1 MQTLLVGLLFVMGV
15 QAASAFGPDWVGKA
29 APDFTLKTLD
39 GTSDLSLKDFRG
51 NVVVIDFWAS
61 WCAPCRRSLPELASL
76 ESKNVKVLA
85 VNIDDVRQNG
95 IEFLKRN
102 RITLRALYDG
112 EKRVA
117 SRYDVPAMPSALIID
132 KQGVVR
138 YLHIGYGADDMNAF
152 KQQIER
158 LR

>member
-1 MQTLLVGLLFVMGV
+1 MKALLLAILTFVVIQG
-15 QAASAFGPDWVGKA
+15 ARAFGPDWVGKS
-29 APDFTLKTLD
+29 APDFTLKTID

-51 NVVVIDFWAS
+51 SVVVVDFWAS

-76 ESKNVKVLA
+76 EARGVKVLA
-85 VNIDDVRQNG
+85 VNIDEDRKNG
-95 IEFLKRN
+95 VEFLKRN
-102 RITLRALYDG
+102 NINLRALYDG
-112 EKRVA
+112 KKAVA

-132 KQGVVR
+132 KQGIVR
-138 YLHIGYGADDMNAF
+138 YLHIGYGAEDLKEF